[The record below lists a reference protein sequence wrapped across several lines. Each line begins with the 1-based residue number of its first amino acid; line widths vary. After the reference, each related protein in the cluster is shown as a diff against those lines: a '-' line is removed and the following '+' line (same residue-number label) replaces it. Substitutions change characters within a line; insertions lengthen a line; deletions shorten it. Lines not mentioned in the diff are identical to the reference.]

1 MRRHMG
7 LTANF
12 RFKATPGLRAAMWK
26 AADRDHTNASEFVR
40 RAILEKLRELGLD
53 PSGERNTSEPA
64 AS

>member
-7 LTANF
+7 LTADF

-40 RAILEKLRELGLD
+40 RTLLEKLRELGLD
-53 PSGERNTSEPA
+53 PSSERNTSA